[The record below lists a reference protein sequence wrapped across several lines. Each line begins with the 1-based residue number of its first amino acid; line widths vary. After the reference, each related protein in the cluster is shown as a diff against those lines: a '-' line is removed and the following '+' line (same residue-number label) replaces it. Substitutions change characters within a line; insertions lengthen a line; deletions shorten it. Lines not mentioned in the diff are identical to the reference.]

1 LWINLTYY
9 GSDLF
14 DYSYDDYRRFVVSHF
29 RLLFYFC
36 TLADDTLNDAL
47 SIFRSNTLISKRAQS
62 RQVVVAEMEASVN
75 QFRSSIPQAFMRKL
89 DFIRQMAQGNGL
101 VSSIGSNW
109 YPISLEGKEFMA
121 MKPRS
126 YGDNNCS
133 CGTNPMCASSA
144 AIDGEIVH
152 GLLVGCY
159 PLESLLQ
166 STLEC
171 LYNMTCINKLK
182 KTNQFSDMSIRPL
195 NSTLSPPNVT
205 VQSLLDAFMVDR
217 WESSIT
223 YEHYYAACAPLSCT
237 YVIREQANL
246 IYMITTI
253 IGFFGG
259 LTVALKIIVP
269 VLMKIARYLIMCRQR
284 RVEPNVTVIA

>member
-1 LWINLTYY
+1 
-9 GSDLF
+9 
-14 DYSYDDYRRFVVSHF
+14 
-29 RLLFYFC
+29 
-36 TLADDTLNDAL
+36 
-47 SIFRSNTLISKRAQS
+47 
-62 RQVVVAEMEASVN
+62 
-75 QFRSSIPQAFMRKL
+75 
-89 DFIRQMAQGNGL
+89 
-101 VSSIGSNW
+101 
-109 YPISLEGKEFMA
+109 
-121 MKPRS
+121 
-126 YGDNNCS
+126 
-133 CGTNPMCASSA
+133 MCASSA

-205 VQSLLDAFMVDR
+205 VQSLIDALMIDR
-217 WESSIT
+217 WESSIA
-223 YEHYYAACAPLSCT
+223 YEHYYMECAPLSCM

>member
-1 LWINLTYY
+1 
-9 GSDLF
+9 
-14 DYSYDDYRRFVVSHF
+14 
-29 RLLFYFC
+29 
-36 TLADDTLNDAL
+36 
-47 SIFRSNTLISKRAQS
+47 
-62 RQVVVAEMEASVN
+62 MEASVN
-75 QFRSSIPQAFMRKL
+75 QFRSSIPQNFMRTL

-109 YPISLEGKEFMA
+109 YPISLEGKKFMA
-121 MKPRS
+121 MRPRS

-144 AIDGEIVH
+144 AIDGWTVP
-152 GLLVGCY
+152 GFLVGCY

-171 LYNMTCINKLK
+171 LYDMTCINKLK
-182 KTNQFSDMSIRPL
+182 KTNQSSNMTIRPL
-195 NSTLSPPNVT
+195 DSTLSPPNVT

-269 VLMKIARYLIMCRQR
+269 VLMKIARYLIMCRRR
-284 RVEPNVTVIA
+284 RVEPSVAVIA